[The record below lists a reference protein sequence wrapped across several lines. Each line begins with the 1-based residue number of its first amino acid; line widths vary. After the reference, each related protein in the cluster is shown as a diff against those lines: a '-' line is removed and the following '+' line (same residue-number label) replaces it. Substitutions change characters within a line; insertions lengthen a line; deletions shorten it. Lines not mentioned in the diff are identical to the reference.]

1 MKAYVKFEY
10 ADYLRHPEDTK
21 KIINYLSEHG
31 RLLVR
36 EDTVEDLYYKFCD
49 EKFSAGWM
57 STDEDN
63 LEYFAD
69 WLADLDF

>member
-10 ADYLRHPEDTK
+10 PDYLRHPEDTK

-31 RLLVR
+31 RLLIR
-36 EDTVEDLYYKFCD
+36 GDTVEELYYAFCD
-49 EKFSAGWM
+49 EKFSACWI
-57 STDEDN
+57 TPTEFK
-63 LEYFAD
+63 LEQFAD